1 MYIINLDNNYLIKRY
16 RMNVILL
23 RHGETDHNKSGL
35 SQCGDID
42 TIMNEQGVKQS
53 ELTGKFLNKNYNINR
68 IYSSTLIR
76 ARQTASIISDIIGLN
91 SDNINYKS
99 KLKESSK
106 KILEQVNITK
116 EESKKIVGQR
126 ARLVF
131 DEIIE
136 ENINNNSDI
145 LIVSHGAVIK
155 NLIKNLFDLR
165 EISQNVISDVGNC
178 TLTVINIDNK
188 KLDLKLSYDNS
199 HLQDLY
205 FK

>member
-53 ELTGKFLNKNYNINR
+53 ELTGKFLNKNYNINKV
-68 IYSSTLIR
+68 YSSTLIR
-76 ARQTASIISDIIGLN
+76 ARQTAGIISDIIGLN
-91 SDNINYKS
+91 SDSIIYNS

-188 KLDLKLSYDNS
+188 KLDLMLSYDNS

>member
-76 ARQTASIISDIIGLN
+76 AKQTANIISDIIDYD
-91 SDNINYKS
+91 SDNIIYKS

-178 TLTVINIDNK
+178 TITVINIENNK
-188 KLDLKLSYDNS
+188 FNLNLSYDNS

>member
-76 ARQTASIISDIIGLN
+76 AKQTANIISDIIDYD

-126 ARLVF
+126 AKLVF

-155 NLIKNLFDLR
+155 NLIKNLFDLK

-199 HLQDLY
+199 HLQELY

>member
-53 ELTGKFLNKNYNINR
+53 ELTGNFLSRNYNINKV
-68 IYSSTLIR
+68 YSSTLIR
-76 ARQTASIISDIIGLN
+76 ARQTAGVVSDIIGIN
-91 SDNINYKS
+91 SDSIIYNS

-106 KILEQVNITK
+106 KILEQSNISK

-131 DEIIE
+131 DEIVE
-136 ENINNNSDI
+136 DNIKNKSDV

-155 NLIKNLFDLR
+155 NLLRNLFEIK

-178 TLTVINIDNK
+178 TITVINIENNK
-188 KLDLKLSYDNS
+188 FNLNLSYDNS
-199 HLQDLY
+199 HLQSLY
-205 FK
+205 FD